1 MSKSHSSYEADLRHI
16 AEDYYDDVLA
26 YCRRHTNS
34 LYDAQDLT
42 QETFLHFAR
51 SYSRYTNKG
60 KPLALLLTIA
70 RNLCIDRARRER
82 YQPTTLDD
90 AVEDTNSKS
99 PFSSTNTYLD
109 VRAALKELPADL
121 REVVEL
127 RYGQDLAIK
136 DVAQVLGISRFA
148 VRRKINAALAQ
159 LEELLGPV
167 YGKSIRRTAQNNKET
182 MHL

>member
-1 MSKSHSSYEADLRHI
+1 
-16 AEDYYDDVLA
+16 
-26 YCRRHTNS
+26 
-34 LYDAQDLT
+34 
-42 QETFLHFAR
+42 
-51 SYSRYTNKG
+51 
-60 KPLALLLTIA
+60 
-70 RNLCIDRARRER
+70 
-82 YQPTTLDD
+82 LDD

-99 PFSSTNTYLD
+99 PFSLTNTYLD